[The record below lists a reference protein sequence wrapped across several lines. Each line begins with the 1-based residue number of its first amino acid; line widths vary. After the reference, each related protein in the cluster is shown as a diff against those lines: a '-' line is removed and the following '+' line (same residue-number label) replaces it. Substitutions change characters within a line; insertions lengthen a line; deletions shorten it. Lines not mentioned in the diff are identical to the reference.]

1 MRYNSF
7 RNNRENRSNGP
18 HGVTIS
24 ICVTIS
30 QTISQNMGLSHTVGF
45 RMMETSEKTH
55 CYIARICH
63 SRIKS
68 ENSSNE
74 VARCRQGQTGY
85 YVLIIRQNLG
95 CHIPLH
101 SERYETYVNMYMFI
115 NHVLHMSTVVHI

>member
-1 MRYNSF
+1 MQLF
-7 RNNRENRSNGP
+7 RKLLVRTWGCRIPLDSE
-18 HGVTIS
+18 
-24 ICVTIS
+24 
-30 QTISQNMGLSHTVGF
+30 LW
-45 RMMETSEKTH
+45 ETSEKTH